1 MNEPVLRF
9 DSASGA
15 HPSAPGTPDTG
26 PAQYGDSALI
36 IDVGRLGLLSL
47 RTLAAVADDEL
58 PPVLRAPMFV
68 HSECWLPTSA
78 S

>member
-1 MNEPVLRF
+1 VHQERPIPVRR
-9 DSASGA
+9 S
-15 HPSAPGTPDTG
+15 TR
-26 PAQYGDSALI
+26 DSALI

-68 HSECWLPTSA
+68 HSERWLPTSA
-78 S
+78 G